1 MAPDEPQ
8 PEPDLTE
15 DVGSDGEAG
24 SESPLGVPTD
34 FVPEIPVDLAE
45 AVRALPETPG
55 CYLYKDATG
64 TVIYVGKAKNLRRR
78 VASYFQRDDAHPMR
92 TQRLVLEISS
102 VDHVLA
108 DSEVEALLLE
118 NALIKDLQP
127 RFNVK
132 LKDGKT
138 YPLLAITREEFP
150 RVFVTRES
158 TLAGVDFIGP
168 FISARDLNRAYH
180 FLQRVFRFRNCDL
193 DIHEDDPGRRNFSP
207 CLNLHLKRCSA
218 PCTLRINAADYQ
230 SDIRA
235 LRAFV
240 GGRGKGPVIDE
251 LKTRMR
257 AAAGKLE
264 FEDAARYRD
273 QLQAIERLKS
283 RGRLRD
289 WDEPAAPT
297 IDQHAGLLSLQKHL
311 GLSAPP
317 KVIEGFDIAH
327 LAGQHVV
334 AGLVQFVAGIPN
346 KDAYRR
352 FRIHGAAGDDNP
364 GNNDFAAMREVV
376 GRRYRRLVDEGRPLP
391 DLVLIDGGHGQ
402 VQMARAAAEGSGI
415 VLPAMVGLA
424 KRDEIIVRTDG
435 TTVTPG
441 RRDPGLKLLMYVRDE
456 AHRFCRRYFHLLQRK
471 ALKPIKPIKPKKT
484 RGKKAAADPAAPGAV
499 PPVPDAAITTA
510 SPSVPP
516 SAPADS
522 GSSPGP
528 SA

>member
-1 MAPDEPQ
+1 MDAHPPA
-8 PEPDLTE
+8 DL
-15 DVGSDGEAG
+15 
-24 SESPLGVPTD
+24 PTD
-34 FVPEIPVDLAE
+34 LAA
-45 AVRALPETPG
+45 AVAALPDTPG
-55 CYLYKDATG
+55 CYLYKDAAG
-64 TVIYVGKAKNLRRR
+64 TVIYVGKAKHLRRR

-92 TQRLVLEISS
+92 TQRLVLEIAA
-102 VDHVLA
+102 VEHVPT

-132 LKDGKT
+132 LKDDKT
-138 YPLLAITREEFP
+138 YPLLAISREEFP
-150 RVFVTRES
+150 RVFVTRDRA
-158 TLAGVDFIGP
+158 LAGVDFIGP
-168 FISARDLNRAYH
+168 FISMRDLNRAYH

-193 DIHEDDPGRRNFSP
+193 DIHADDPARRSFSP

-218 PCTLRINAADYQ
+218 PCTLRIDAESYQ
-230 SDIRA
+230 ADIRA

-240 GGRGKGPVIDE
+240 GGRGKGPVIDD
-251 LKTRMR
+251 LRTRMKT
-257 AAAGKLE
+257 AAAGLL

-297 IDQHAGLLSLQKHL
+297 IDQHAGLAKLAQHL

-334 AGLVQFVAGIPN
+334 AGLVQFVNGVPN

-352 FRIHGAAGDDNP
+352 FRIQGPAGDHNP

-376 GRRYRRLVDEGRPLP
+376 GRRYRRLMDEGRPLP

-402 VQMARAAAEGSGI
+402 VQMARAAAEESGI
-415 VLPAMVGLA
+415 RLPALVGLA
-424 KRDEIIVRTDG
+424 KRDEILVRPDG
-435 TTVTPG
+435 ATIAPG

-471 ALKPIKPIKPKKT
+471 ALKPDAPKKP
-484 RGKKAAADPAAPGAV
+484 RRKRAAPVATSEPS
-499 PPVPDAAITTA
+499 PPTA
-510 SPSVPP
+510 PTPTPTPTNSTP
-516 SAPADS
+516 
-522 GSSPGP
+522 
-528 SA
+528 